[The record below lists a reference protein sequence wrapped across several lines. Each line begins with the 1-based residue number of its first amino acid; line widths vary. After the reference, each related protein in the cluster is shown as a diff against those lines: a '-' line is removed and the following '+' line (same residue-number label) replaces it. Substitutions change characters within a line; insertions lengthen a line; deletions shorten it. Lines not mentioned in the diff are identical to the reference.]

1 MICSENKKVACCFSA
16 LLRIIEVLHRSV
28 NTSDGWRL
36 QRTKGDEREAVHCI
50 ATLGASCRQ
59 SCSTSRSTLK
69 RKFEW
74 STNVQYVSIAS
85 YVYVS
90 PPRTFAGPEVH
101 DMCQMCS
108 SNETIL
114 FPRARTSVP
123 WWSTVQIPLLAKSV
137 VSYQATSDIHT
148 LILRSQIVL
157 SFLRTQ
163 LLYKS
168 VVSYDIPPFC
178 LRLLIVL
185 PFLYT
190 QLLLYTQIYDTFK

>member
-1 MICSENKKVACCFSA
+1 MICSENKKSR
-16 LLRIIEVLHRSV
+16 LLVFGTFENHRGTASI
-28 NTSDGWRL
+28 SKYEWRMETL
-36 QRTKGDEREAVHCI
+36 AYKRWRATVREAVHCI

-74 STNVQYVSIAS
+74 SSSEQYVSIAS

-114 FPRARTSVP
+114 FPRARTYAGAVVVNSANPTTGQVCC
-123 WWSTVQIPLLAKSV
+123 LLLG
-137 VSYQATSDIHT
+137 YQWYTY
-148 LILRSQIVL
+148 LNSQIVDHFIF
-157 SFLRTQ
+157 STYIAF
-163 LLYKS
+163 
-168 VVSYDIPPFC
+168 V
-178 LRLLIVL
+178 
-185 PFLYT
+185 
-190 QLLLYTQIYDTFK
+190 